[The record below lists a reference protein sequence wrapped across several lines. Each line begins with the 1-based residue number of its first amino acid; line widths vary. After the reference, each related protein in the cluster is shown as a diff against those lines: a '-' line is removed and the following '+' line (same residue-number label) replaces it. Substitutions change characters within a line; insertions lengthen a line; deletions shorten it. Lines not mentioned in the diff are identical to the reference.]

1 MYQIR
6 NEDRERV
13 SRVREVGREG
23 ELKSSALA
31 FVDNNIQAYCTL
43 LLPLDNTRATLVFV
57 FAEISADV
65 FACPQ
70 LFDLRK
76 KLVDSNTKIGRL
88 EFQISQLEGSQF
100 PGHTRE
106 QAKRL
111 QTIKSLDDDHVRV
124 CVEGL

>member
-1 MYQIR
+1 MR
-6 NEDRERV
+6 SKR
-13 SRVREVGREG
+13 
-23 ELKSSALA
+23 SSALA
-31 FVDNNIQAYCTL
+31 FGDNNIHGYCTL
-43 LLPLDNTRATLVFV
+43 LLLLDHTRATLVFV
-57 FAEISADV
+57 FAKISADV

-70 LFDLRK
+70 LLDLRR
-76 KLVDSNTKIGRL
+76 KLVDSNATIGRL

-124 CVEGL
+124 CRMAVNFNVSMRA